1 MEENIEPFTS
11 TWHNA
16 SMRGVRIRDLI
27 PILGLSQRGVYDVV
41 AVYEKLYGRLPKRGR
56 ARVVPE
62 AVVDLLRQARDMVAS
77 GQATSYEAAFRA
89 LEGRAVPSPEIQERI
104 LQVLEQIAARV
115 SDIPVILGLLKYVDK
130 ELQQTKREV
139 GQIRLILYA
148 GGFEDVAAKTDAD
161 VKAFLET
168 PLLLRGTQRGYEDE
182 VKRAK
187 EAKPKEEPV
196 VKRPVFGAKWE
207 RWARKLQELE
217 EEEKRE
223 GRGGNG

>member
-1 MEENIEPFTS
+1 
-11 TWHNA
+11 
-16 SMRGVRIRDLI
+16 MRGVFAKDLAPLLGI
-27 PILGLSQRGVYDVV
+27 TERAVHQILG
-41 AVYEKLYGRLPKRGR
+41 VYERLYGKLPKRGR

-62 AVVDLLRQARDMVAS
+62 AVVDLLRRARDMVAS

-89 LEGRAVPSPEIQERI
+89 LEGRAAPSPEDRERI
-104 LQVLEQIAARV
+104 YRALEEIAAQV
-115 SDIPVILGLLKYVDK
+115 SDIPVILGLLKYMDK

-139 GQIRLILYA
+139 GQIRLILYG
-148 GGFEDVAAKTDAD
+148 GGFEDIAAKTDAD
-161 VKAFLET
+161 VKALLET
-168 PLLLRGTQRGYEDE
+168 PLLLRGTRRGYEDE
-182 VKRAK
+182 VKRAE

-217 EEEKRE
+217 EEERRE

>member
-1 MEENIEPFTS
+1 M
-11 TWHNA
+11 A
-16 SMRGVRIRDLI
+16 GVSVRDLA
-27 PILGLSQRGVYDVV
+27 PLLGLSERRVYASV
-41 AVYEKLYGRLPKRGR
+41 AAYERAFGRLPKRGR

-115 SDIPVILGLLKYVDK
+115 SDIPVILSLLKYVDK

-139 GQIRLILYA
+139 GQIRLILYG
-148 GGFEDVAAKTDAD
+148 GGFEDIAAKTDAD
-161 VKAFLET
+161 VKALLET

-182 VKRAK
+182 VKRAE

-207 RWARKLQELE
+207 QWARKLQELE
-217 EEEKRE
+217 EEERRE